1 MRGRPQ
7 FELADRGASLPV
19 VPPVLEGAR
28 RTAIAPVSWGLS
40 AFAGRLGEI
49 SGGRN
54 SAALTLAF
62 RLVLETQRERE
73 PVAWITRRDRAF
85 YPPDV
90 AEAAVDLETLVVV
103 WADGAL
109 PAARTADRLVRSGAF
124 GLVALDLGEGARLP
138 LAVLSR
144 LSGLA
149 RRHRTAVLCL
159 TEKDAASP
167 SLGPLVSIRA
177 EAVRSR
183 PGEGRFI
190 CRAHILK
197 DKRGGPG
204 WEHEEVHRGPD
215 GLH

>member
-1 MRGRPQ
+1 MNGKPQVGLATVAPSGLGRPRQ
-7 FELADRGASLPV
+7 E
-19 VPPVLEGAR
+19 
-28 RTAIAPVSWGLS
+28 IAPATWGLS
-40 AFAGRLGEI
+40 TFRGRLGEI
-49 SGGRN
+49 SGGRA
-54 SAALTLAF
+54 SAVLTLAF
-62 RLVLETQRERE
+62 RLVLEAQREQE

-90 AEAAVDLETLVVV
+90 AEAAVDLEALVVV

-109 PAARTADRLVRSGAF
+109 PAARAADRLVRSGAF

-138 LAVLSR
+138 FTVLSR
-144 LSGLA
+144 LAGLA
-149 RRHRTAVLCL
+149 RKHRTAVLCL

-177 EAVRSR
+177 ETARSR
-183 PGEGRFI
+183 PGEARFV

-197 DKRGGPG
+197 DKRRGPG